1 MPRTP
6 TCVHVVRKHD
16 ACRPTP
22 ATPHNRLF
30 TVWKRIRGSTRRCHP
45 LGLCGTL
52 LVDGLDVARQWRAGF
67 YSTGVY
73 ISTTSFHAHVVR
85 SSAVHFDDR
94 ALHLVPQTA
103 HRRSEH
109 SCTRRQTLSAQFCFP
124 CVSRREARVSFCLAL
139 GMGHVCPAC
148 TLKPSFGSVS

>member
-103 HRRSEH
+103 HCGSEH
-109 SCTRRQTLSAQFCFP
+109 FLHSATDTLRPVFSL
-124 CVSRREARVSFCLAL
+124 CVTARSSRFLLFGPRN
-139 GMGHVCPAC
+139 GHVCPTF
-148 TLKPSFGSVS
+148 TLKHPFGSVL